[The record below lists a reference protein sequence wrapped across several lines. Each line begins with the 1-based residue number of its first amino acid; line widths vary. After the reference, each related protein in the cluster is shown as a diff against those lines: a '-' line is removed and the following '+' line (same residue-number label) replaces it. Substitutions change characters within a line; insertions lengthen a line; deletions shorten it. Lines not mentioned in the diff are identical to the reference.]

1 MDAHKLTN
9 VTIEEYLEIERETQ
23 TKYEYHNGSIYAL
36 AGGTLNHTK
45 ICGNI
50 FYELKDKLKNTSCGA
65 LSGEAKIYIK
75 SQNKFVYPDTI
86 AVCGEIKTS
95 KKENNSIT
103 NPKVIVE
110 VLSKST
116 ASYDRGDKFHMYRQI
131 ESLEEYVLIEQEK
144 PIVEIY
150 KRKGDLW
157 QITRVE
163 GLENEIH
170 LTALDLKIQ
179 LQEIYDD
186 VKFAQTKF
194 NK

>member
-1 MDAHKLTN
+1 MNAHKLTN
-9 VTIEEYLEIERETQ
+9 VTIEEYLEIEKETQ
-23 TKYEYHNGSIYAL
+23 TKYEYHDGSIYAL
-36 AGGTLNHTK
+36 AGGTLNHGI

-50 FYELKDKLKNTSCGA
+50 FGELRSGLKGTTCKSINSEVKLHIRSENR
-65 LSGEAKIYIK
+65 
-75 SQNKFVYPDTI
+75 FVYPDAMVI
-86 AVCGEIKTS
+86 CGEIQTS
-95 KKENNSIT
+95 EKENNAVT

-144 PIVEIY
+144 PLVEIY

-163 GLENEIH
+163 GIEKEIH
-170 LTALDLKIQ
+170 LTSLNLKIQ
-179 LQEIYDD
+179 LQDIYDD
-186 VKFAQTKF
+186 VKF
-194 NK
+194 